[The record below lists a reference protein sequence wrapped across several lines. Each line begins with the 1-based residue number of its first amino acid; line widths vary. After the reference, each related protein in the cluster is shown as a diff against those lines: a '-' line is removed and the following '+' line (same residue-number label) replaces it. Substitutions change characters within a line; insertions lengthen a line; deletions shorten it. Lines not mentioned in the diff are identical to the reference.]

1 MRRHKEEWAAK
12 GIIIKPTTIE
22 DVMGEKMHE
31 SGLTL
36 REYNEIVDQ
45 IKTQK
50 STTILEPPDNDN
62 NKNDNIH
69 TIKEDAINAQEKEG
83 QQEER
88 QTQELIDL
96 AAETLKTV
104 SAPIKPRRA
113 YNKKR
118 TDINSS

>member
-12 GIIIKPTTIE
+12 GIIIKPTTIK
-22 DVMGEKMHE
+22 DIIGEELHE
-31 SGLTL
+31 SGLTM

-45 IKTQK
+45 IKNQK

-88 QTQELIDL
+88 QEVEEIDL
-96 AAETLKTV
+96 AAETLETV

-113 YNKKR
+113 YNKKK
-118 TDINSS
+118 TE